1 MTIPLF
7 RTVEDVRLFL
17 KQESDAWC
25 SPMVEEFIEMC
36 GSDLDLL
43 DLHEL
48 NDWISSEMQSV
59 SEGYEDYIGEG

>member
-17 KQESDAWC
+17 KQESDAWGR
-25 SPMVEEFIEMC
+25 PMVEEFIEMC